1 MVLNKSKLNN
11 NNYYN
16 NDDDVDDIIIIINI
30 IMHLIIY
37 MNLLTTARKDILPN
51 VKTAFMMFPTNC
63 FPTVNFPD
71 MFLLLSQRLVYAGK
85 EVTK

>member
-11 NNYYN
+11 NYYYN
-16 NDDDVDDIIIIINI
+16 NDDDDDDIIIIINI

-37 MNLLTTARKDILPN
+37 MNLLTTARKDILPI
-51 VKTAFMMFPTNC
+51 VKTAFPTNC
-63 FPTVNFPD
+63 FPTVNFTD
-71 MFLLLSQRLVYAGK
+71 IFLLLSQRLVYAEK